1 MPELSILPPQAAA
14 SSGLRDTT
22 AALPVAASPGLR
34 ENTALKLWVVLNR
47 AHAAITAKAQ
57 DDIKAAGLTVG
68 EFAVLEM
75 LLHKGP
81 TLLGEVQRRVLVSS
95 GGITF
100 LVDRLERKGLVERQN
115 CASDRRARYA
125 VLTPRGEALIRHI
138 FPGHAR
144 RLADAMSALTEEEQ
158 RLAADLLRK
167 LGLSAA
173 GAAVADRAP

>member
-1 MPELSILPPQAAA
+1 MSESTTLSPP
-14 SSGLRDTT
+14 G
-22 AALPVAASPGLR
+22 AASPGTR
-34 ENTALKLWVVLNR
+34 EHTALKLWVVLNR
-47 AHAAITAKAQ
+47 AHAAITAQAQ
-57 DDIKAAGLTVG
+57 EDVRASGLTVG

-100 LVDRLERKGLVERQN
+100 LVDRLDRKGLVERQN

-125 VLTPRGEALIRHI
+125 VLTPRGEALIQQI

-144 RLADAMSALTEEEQ
+144 RLADAMSALTEDEQ
-158 RLAADLLRK
+158 RIAADLLRK

-173 GAAVADRAP
+173 GAAGLGGRP